1 MLEGDFMKRLSIMSK
16 DLLCKKES
24 FIGGGIYI
32 MWNISNTFRLAV
44 NANKNRIRNILMKRY
59 RELSELPVNGKRFI
73 LNNNKIEL
81 NYNEDFDKAMSIS
94 EEDAYLYYEYNM
106 DFYPKEKELSLEVQI
121 AFAKELAEI
130 FRGSGVEVEI
140 ISEFEHLLDD

>member
-1 MLEGDFMKRLSIMSK
+1 
-16 DLLCKKES
+16 
-24 FIGGGIYI
+24 

-73 LNNNKIEL
+73 LNNNNIEL

>member
-1 MLEGDFMKRLSIMSK
+1 
-16 DLLCKKES
+16 
-24 FIGGGIYI
+24 

-59 RELSELPVNGKRFI
+59 RELSELPVNSKRFI
-73 LNNNKIEL
+73 LNNNNIEL